1 MLITL
6 ISKDIILEIPID
18 VVHPMA
24 QPIPDPFIQ
33 QQPVPYIYDAAIP
46 EHTPYADYES
56 YYPNQ
61 PAYINTTQIQ
71 PWLQTTEPPL
81 LLPQGY
87 PHGYANSPGPP
98 LLPPFQPFHP
108 MQELTGGHT
117 PSPHSFFPEAVP
129 ALFPTLPYLPS
140 GPYQTESFQPNFMY
154 AVPPAVTMTPQTD
167 DFVVGQIPIPVPIPS
182 SPTANAVVHSPRP
195 QLTPKHSFTRDP
207 VLGSLIISKSERV
220 EELEKMADEVAK
232 RNRDLSGDL
241 PKAAVAAA
249 IGELDENLN
258 KTFLGP
264 PVPSGEFGG
273 RKRMGWDNDV
283 ISKREAEGYVVG
295 EPQQREGRSRDLMTV
310 FPVDHQAVQGHHTQ
324 EQPPHVGGF
333 TYQTPPTPTL
343 MAVLGPPKQTLA
355 SESGLDAL
363 ERRLLAEVGTR
374 KHLEPWDNNIHH
386 DEENV
391 ENGRCGIKTKVFKDH
406 QLGRRDVR
414 DVLLS
419 SSSPAVAGAAEVV
432 NGNQRLPPIDTD
444 LDLDLV
450 GREGVDSG
458 GSGGG
463 NGVSA
468 PIAIPMKSPDPLNE
482 SCISSLTL
490 GGEGLAS
497 GLPNT
502 TGPSNGGGPAPAAGD
517 SDGEGDGEVEFDG
530 RTHRAGSASISGGS
544 NSSSDRMQG
553 ARGDGGFHRDT
564 RQRAEVSTPT
574 EMIPQQRVK
583 SRRGGS
589 GRGSG
594 GSGRMETK
602 ERVKTSPSKRKERL
616 TGTGKGT
623 SEPKKSRNKSSAA
636 AKGRVA
642 AWLGGIDSAVP
653 PQEEIIPPSPSVVRD
668 LDRLSFE
675 EEQRAAVGLLARSPL
690 AVAVPLLPLHPD
702 SDSQTTPG
710 GALAFN
716 ARSDV
721 AAANGGDN
729 ENNMEDQEKVISA
742 SPNPRSSGF
751 VPITTLK
758 RNTISLP
765 SVGSVRRPL
774 LLSRDATAIEETRRV
789 QNLWSSTS
797 PGITPLDKDTLK
809 PGGAMSLLAHEKTIR
824 KPSPSPSSS
833 KPANVMPL
841 SYSAAV
847 TSAPPS
853 APASSSGATV
863 TPRNVWK
870 ITDHTQSTSQP
881 KGRQVPPTTKPPGY
895 KPPSGNLPMFHPS
908 KPLIDPEVEYD
919 IRSARGGRGGK
930 VSSVAS
936 LWASGAVNNQ
946 RHNHQAAATTAAAA
960 ASHSNVKDKVK
971 EVPKRLFNAVEEASD
986 TLPSS
991 SSALSKPVKTKKK
1004 LFSAAVM
1011 TPAPA
1016 LKNVRTYTSP
1026 RVASGGGGGGGGG
1039 GGSSSAP
1046 KRMASTPALPVHSV
1060 DVLGEKAAAGRS
1072 IDNVLAERPT
1082 PNTATTKATMMNVFQ
1097 GGNKTTPSA
1106 NLSTSSSGPPGGKL
1120 HELTTTKRAVVNGP
1134 PGVMIKAT
1142 SDPAVI
1148 SSSHAVPT
1156 LSSTASLV
1164 RPHDRNST
1172 GGKQDYYRHLQP
1184 RVAVVKLPSTTP
1196 GSGSISGS
1204 TVSPQLGS
1212 PQVAMVDNDTNSNP
1226 RKPAELAFGQ
1236 ARLRDLIKKY
1246 QGSSPG

>member
-1 MLITL
+1 
-6 ISKDIILEIPID
+6 
-18 VVHPMA
+18 
-24 QPIPDPFIQ
+24 
-33 QQPVPYIYDAAIP
+33 
-46 EHTPYADYES
+46 
-56 YYPNQ
+56 
-61 PAYINTTQIQ
+61 
-71 PWLQTTEPPL
+71 
-81 LLPQGY
+81 
-87 PHGYANSPGPP
+87 
-98 LLPPFQPFHP
+98 

-117 PSPHSFFPEAVP
+117 PPPHSFFPEAVP
-129 ALFPTLPYLPS
+129 GLFPTLPYLPS
-140 GPYQTESFQPNFMY
+140 APYQTEPFQPNFMY
-154 AVPPAVTMTPQTD
+154 TVPPAVTMTPQTD
-167 DFVVGQIPIPVPIPS
+167 DFVGQIPIPVPIPS

-249 IGELDENLN
+249 IGELNEKISGDHLNLN
-258 KTFLGP
+258 KTLLGP

-273 RKRMGWDNDV
+273 KRMGWDNDV
-283 ISKREAEGYVVG
+283 IGKREAESYDVG
-295 EPQQREGRSRDLMTV
+295 EPQQREGRSRDLMSV
-310 FPVDHQAVQGHHTQ
+310 FPADHQAVQSHHPR

-374 KHLEPWDNNIHH
+374 KHLEPWDNNTHH
-386 DEENV
+386 DHTITEEDEENV
-391 ENGRCGIKTKVFKDH
+391 ENGKCGIKTKVFKDH

-419 SSSPAVAGAAEVV
+419 PSSPAVAGAAEVV
-432 NGNQRLPPIDTD
+432 NGNQRLPPINTD
-444 LDLDLV
+444 LDLDLA

-497 GLPNT
+497 GLPNNA
-502 TGPSNGGGPAPAAGD
+502 GPSNGGGPAPAAGD
-517 SDGEGDGEVEFDG
+517 SDGEGDGEAEFDG

-544 NSSSDRMQG
+544 NSSSDRMMPG
-553 ARGDGGFHRDT
+553 ARGGGGGDDGGFHRHT

-594 GSGRMETK
+594 GSGRVETK
-602 ERVKTSPSKRKERL
+602 ERVKTSSSKKKERL
-616 TGTGKGT
+616 TATGKGT

-668 LDRLSFE
+668 LDSLSFE
-675 EEQRAAVGLLARSPL
+675 EEQRAAVGSLARSPL

-710 GALAFN
+710 GALALN

-729 ENNMEDQEKVISA
+729 ENNMDQDEVISA

-789 QNLWSSTS
+789 QDLWSSTP
-797 PGITPLDKDTLK
+797 PGITSLDKDTLK
-809 PGGAMSLLAHEKTIR
+809 PGGAMSLLAHEKILR
-824 KPSPSPSSS
+824 KPSPSSSSS
-833 KPANVMPL
+833 KPASMIPL

-853 APASSSGATV
+853 APPSAPSSSSGAIV
-863 TPRNVWK
+863 TPRNIWK
-870 ITDHTQSTSQP
+870 NTDHTQSTSQP

-908 KPLIDPEVEYD
+908 KPPIDPEVEYD

-936 LWASGAVNNQ
+936 LWASGAINNQ
-946 RHNHQAAATTAAAA
+946 RHNHQTAATTAAAA
-960 ASHSNVKDKVK
+960 ASHSNVEDKVK
-971 EVPKRLFNAVEEASD
+971 DVPKRLFNTVED
-986 TLPSS
+986 TLPS

-1026 RVASGGGGGGGGG
+1026 PVASGSGGG

-1046 KRMASTPALPVHSV
+1046 KKMASTPALLVRSV

-1072 IDNVLAERPT
+1072 IDNVLVERPT
-1082 PNTATTKATMMNVFQ
+1082 PNTATTKTTMMNVFQ

-1120 HELTTTKRAVVNGP
+1120 HELTTTKRAAVNGP

-1204 TVSPQLGS
+1204 TVSPRLGS
-1212 PQVAMVDNDTNSNP
+1212 PQVAMVDDDTNSNP

>member
-1 MLITL
+1 
-6 ISKDIILEIPID
+6 
-18 VVHPMA
+18 
-24 QPIPDPFIQ
+24 
-33 QQPVPYIYDAAIP
+33 
-46 EHTPYADYES
+46 
-56 YYPNQ
+56 
-61 PAYINTTQIQ
+61 
-71 PWLQTTEPPL
+71 
-81 LLPQGY
+81 
-87 PHGYANSPGPP
+87 
-98 LLPPFQPFHP
+98 
-108 MQELTGGHT
+108 MQELTGVHT
-117 PSPHSFFPEAVP
+117 PPPHSFFPDAVSG
-129 ALFPTLPYLPS
+129 LTPTLPYLPS
-140 GPYQTESFQPNFMY
+140 APYQTESLPPVFMH
-154 AVPPAVTMTPQTD
+154 AFPPAITMTPQTVD
-167 DFVVGQIPIPVPIPS
+167 YVGQIPIPAPYPS
-182 SPTANAVVHSPRP
+182 SPAANAVVHSPRP

-207 VLGSLIISKSERV
+207 VVGSLTLSKSERV

-232 RNRDLSGDL
+232 RNQDLSGDL
-241 PKAAVAAA
+241 PKATVTAAT
-249 IGELDENLN
+249 GELDEKINGDRLNLN
-258 KTFLGP
+258 KTLPGP
-264 PVPSGEFGG
+264 PVPSGKFGYYH
-273 RKRMGWDNDV
+273 DV
-283 ISKREAEGYVVG
+283 EEPQ
-295 EPQQREGRSRDLMTV
+295 PQQREGRSRDLMSV
-310 FPVDHQAVQGHHTQ
+310 FPADHQVVQSHLQ
-324 EQPPHVGGF
+324 EQQQPPVGGF

-374 KHLEPWDNNIHH
+374 KQLEPWDYNTHHNNIITEE

-391 ENGRCGIKTKVFKDH
+391 ENGRTRSGMKTKVFKDH

-419 SSSPAVAGAAEVV
+419 SSSPGVAGATRGV
-432 NGNQRLPPIDTD
+432 NENQRLPPIDTD
-444 LDLDLV
+444 LELELDLV

-458 GSGGG
+458 GSGGGG

-490 GGEGLAS
+490 GGEGLVS
-497 GLPNT
+497 GLPD
-502 TGPSNGGGPAPAAGD
+502 TGPSMGGGAAPAAGD
-517 SDGEGDGEVEFDG
+517 SDGEVDGEAEFDG

-544 NSSSDRMQG
+544 NSSSDRMVPG
-553 ARGDGGFHRDT
+553 ARRGGGFHKHM

-574 EMIPQQRVK
+574 EMIPQERVK

-594 GSGRMETK
+594 GGGNVETK
-602 ERVKTSPSKRKERL
+602 EKVKTSSSKKKERL

-642 AWLGGIDSAVP
+642 AWLGGIDPAVP
-653 PQEEIIPPSPSVVRD
+653 PQEEIIPPSPSVVKD
-668 LDRLSFE
+668 MDRLSFE
-675 EEQRAAVGLLARSPL
+675 DEQRAAIGSSPL
-690 AVAVPLLPLHPD
+690 AAAAPLLPLGPD
-702 SDSQTTPG
+702 YDSPTTPG
-710 GALAFN
+710 GALAFT
-716 ARSDV
+716 ARTDV
-721 AAANGGDN
+721 AANEGDN
-729 ENNMEDQEKVISA
+729 ENNMDQDKVISA

-751 VPITTLK
+751 VSITTLN

-765 SVGSVRRPL
+765 SEGSVTRRPL
-774 LLSRDATAIEETRRV
+774 LLSRDATVIEEARRV
-789 QNLWSSTS
+789 QDLWSSTP

-809 PGGAMSLLAHEKTIR
+809 PGGATGTMSLLPHEKIIR
-824 KPSPSPSSS
+824 KPSPSSSFS
-833 KPANVMPL
+833 KPASVIPL

-853 APASSSGATV
+853 TPASSSGANV
-863 TPRNVWK
+863 TRNVWK
-870 ITDHTQSTSQP
+870 NADHTQSTSQP
-881 KGRQVPPTTKPPGY
+881 KGRHA
-895 KPPSGNLPMFHPS
+895 PSVKLPMLPPS
-908 KPLIDPEVEYD
+908 KPPIDPEVKYD

-936 LWASGAVNNQ
+936 LWASGAINNH
-946 RHNHQAAATTAAAA
+946 RHNHQMAATTTAAA
-960 ASHSNVKDKVK
+960 SPSNVKDKVK

-986 TLPSS
+986 TSPPS

-1016 LKNVRTYTSP
+1016 SKNIRTYTSP
-1026 RVASGGGGGGGGG
+1026 TVASGSGGGD
-1039 GGSSSAP
+1039 SSAA
-1046 KRMASTPALPVHSV
+1046 KKMASTPVLPVRSV
-1060 DVLGEKAAAGRS
+1060 DVLGQKAAASRS
-1072 IDNVLAERPT
+1072 IDNLLAERPT
-1082 PNTATTKATMMNVFQ
+1082 PTATTTTMMNVLQ
-1097 GGNKTTPSA
+1097 GGKTTPSA
-1106 NLSTSSSGPPGGKL
+1106 NLSTSSSGPPAGKL
-1120 HELTTTKRAVVNGP
+1120 HELTTTKRAAVNGP

-1164 RPHDRNST
+1164 RPHDQNPT
-1172 GGKQDYYRHLQP
+1172 GRKQDYYRHLQP

-1196 GSGSISGS
+1196 GSGVGARSGS
-1204 TVSPQLGS
+1204 TVSQLGS
-1212 PQVAMVDNDTNSNP
+1212 PQAVVDNDTNNNP

-1246 QGSSPG
+1246 QGSSSADGGQKT

>member
-1 MLITL
+1 MLISFL
-6 ISKDIILEIPID
+6 NSKDTILEIPID

-24 QPIPDPFIQ
+24 QPIPAPFIQ
-33 QQPVPYIYDAAIP
+33 QQQLAPYTYTNHAPIP
-46 EHTPYADYES
+46 EQTPYADYEP

-61 PAYINTTQIQ
+61 PAYIDPTGIQ
-71 PWLQTTEPPL
+71 PWGLQTTEPL

-108 MQELTGGHT
+108 MHELTGGNT
-117 PSPHSFFPEAVP
+117 PPLHSFFPEAVP
-129 ALFPTLPYLPS
+129 GLSPTLPYLPS
-140 GPYQTESFQPNFMY
+140 APYQTDSLQPVFVH
-154 AVPPAVTMTPQTD
+154 AVSPAVMIPQAD
-167 DFVVGQIPIPVPIPS
+167 DFVGRIPIPEPS
-182 SPTANAVVHSPRP
+182 SPAANAVVHSPRP

-207 VLGSLIISKSERV
+207 VLGSLTLSKSERV
-220 EELEKMADEVAK
+220 EELEKMADEVAN

-241 PKAAVAAA
+241 PKAAVTAAVE
-249 IGELDENLN
+249 ELETIDGNHLNLN
-258 KTFLGP
+258 KTLPGP
-264 PVPSGEFGG
+264 PVPSGKFGA
-273 RKRMGWDNDV
+273 RKRTGWNNDV
-283 ISKREAEGYVVG
+283 ISKREADNHG
-295 EPQQREGRSRDLMTV
+295 EEPRQGEGRTKDLMSM
-310 FPVDHQAVQGHHTQ
+310 FPADYQAVQRHQPQ
-324 EQPPHVGGF
+324 EQPPSVGGF

-343 MAVLGPPKQTLA
+343 MAVLGPPKQTLV

-374 KHLEPWDNNIHH
+374 KHLEPYNHIITEE

-391 ENGRCGIKTKVFKDH
+391 ENGRTRLGMKTKVFHD
-406 QLGRRDVR
+406 QRRDVR
-414 DVLLS
+414 DVLS
-419 SSSPAVAGAAEVV
+419 SSSAAVAGETAVG
-432 NGNQRLPPIDTD
+432 NGNQKLPPIDTD

-450 GREGVDSG
+450 QREGVNSG
-458 GSGGG
+458 DAGGG
-463 NGVSA
+463 NGSA

-497 GLPNT
+497 GLPD
-502 TGPSNGGGPAPAAGD
+502 TGPSNGGGAAPAAGD
-517 SDGEGDGEVEFDG
+517 SDGEGEAEFDG
-530 RTHRAGSASISGGS
+530 RTHRAGSASMSGSS
-544 NSSSDRMQG
+544 NSGSDRMAPG
-553 ARGDGGFHRDT
+553 ARGGGGFHKHM

-583 SRRGGS
+583 SRRGS

-594 GSGRMETK
+594 GGARVETK
-602 ERVKTSPSKRKERL
+602 ERVKSSSSKKKDRL
-616 TGTGKGT
+616 TST

-642 AWLGGIDSAVP
+642 AWLGEIDPAVP

-668 LDRLSFE
+668 LEGLSFE
-675 EEQRAAVGLLARSPL
+675 DEQRATIGSLARSPL
-690 AVAVPLLPLHPD
+690 ADAAPLLSLHPE
-702 SDSQTTPG
+702 SDSPTTPG
-710 GALAFN
+710 PALAFN

-721 AAANGGDN
+721 AAYGENSDN
-729 ENNMEDQEKVISA
+729 NTDQVKVISA

-751 VPITTLK
+751 VPIATLK
-758 RNTISLP
+758 RDTISLP
-765 SVGSVRRPL
+765 AVGSVVRRPL
-774 LLSRDATAIEETRRV
+774 LLSRDATVIEEARRV
-789 QNLWSSTS
+789 QDLWSSTP
-797 PGITPLDKDTLK
+797 PGITPLERDTLK
-809 PGGAMSLLAHEKTIR
+809 LGGVTEATSLLPHEKIIR
-824 KPSPSPSSS
+824 KPSPPSSFS
-833 KPANVMPL
+833 KPASVVPL

-853 APASSSGATV
+853 APASSSSATV
-863 TPRNVWK
+863 IPRNVWK
-870 ITDHTQSTSQP
+870 NVDQTHSTSQP
-881 KGRQVPPTTKPPGY
+881 KGRHVPLSTTKPPGY
-895 KPPSGNLPMFHPS
+895 NPPSGKLPMFPPS
-908 KPLIDPEVEYD
+908 KPPTDPEVKYD

-936 LWASGAVNNQ
+936 LWTSGAINNQ
-946 RHNHQAAATTAAAA
+946 RHNHQTAATTAAA
-960 ASHSNVKDKVK
+960 ASHSNVKDKGK
-971 EVPKRLFNAVEEASD
+971 EVPKRLFNAVEEPLD

-1016 LKNVRTYTSP
+1016 LKNIRTYTSP
-1026 RVASGGGGGGGGG
+1026 TVASGSGGGD
-1039 GGSSSAP
+1039 SSAP
-1046 KRMASTPALPVHSV
+1046 KKMASTPALPGHSV
-1060 DVLGEKAAAGRS
+1060 DVFGEKSVASRS
-1072 IDNVLAERPT
+1072 IDNLLAERRT
-1082 PNTATTKATMMNVFQ
+1082 PTATTPTMVNVLQ
-1097 GGNKTTPSA
+1097 GGKTTPSA
-1106 NLSTSSSGPPGGKL
+1106 NLSTSSSGPPEKGKL
-1120 HELTTTKRAVVNGP
+1120 HELRTTKRTAVNGP

-1164 RPHDRNST
+1164 RPHGQNST
-1172 GGKQDYYRHLQP
+1172 GRKQGDYHRHLPP

-1196 GSGSISGS
+1196 SSGVGASSGSI
-1204 TVSPQLGS
+1204 VSPQLGS
-1212 PQVAMVDNDTNSNP
+1212 QQVAVVDNTTNSNP

-1246 QGSSPG
+1246 QGSSPADGGQKT